1 MNTDNTNDRIKS
13 MNSKALVRIL
23 KDFSPKE
30 NEDGPGVIIGN
41 HHGQLTF
48 IPPIKADRA
57 SKKNKN
63 DLNALIR
70 NTKGTAISL
79 NGSEDKNWISRMAE
93 RFTDDECHPLNMTR
107 LAKHDREWETAR
119 KSINTSG
126 YHPYSIVLKFTDGQ
140 HEPVYTAFK
149 QLRFQQTGILKLTG
163 ITPGLSL
170 GMIDSIINTIMEED
184 DVKAICMDTVF
195 HELQPSSMQTIHTR
209 RPIHSTVRNGIQC
222 PGEETVST
230 GYEAIDDTYV
240 FRMLVPNLKE
250 AELAILQPLSSL
262 TEIRRREHGL
272 QVFTMDVDEDTK
284 AVDPNELD
292 RMRDDCRTCK
302 EMAAELRT
310 SEQTVRKACAYYG
323 VGMTKGTR
331 SRMTRMQMADY
342 KARTGLGSPAADPA
356 VRQKIAKTN
365 IRKYGHANP
374 FSNSEIQERIRTTN
388 RRKYGV
394 DNPQQNSMIH
404 EKTEKTM
411 KSRYG
416 AKTTLESGTLKSKC
430 EATCIS
436 KYGVHNPMMSP
447 IIQRK
452 AVNTCISKYGMPYAG
467 RTPESNAKRHRTCME
482 KYGYDEVAKVPE
494 IRERM
499 DRGLKSSVGFHHESC
514 YEQQVR
520 EFFDDVGV
528 GYKQG
533 DYQTL
538 GDMQLD
544 FLIADRKLAIEVSPV
559 WTHHSN
565 VTPVAG
571 GFIAPKPMTYHQRKY
586 DKAEKAGIE
595 LITLF
600 SWSLDEPVWSR
611 ITRPFLK
618 MKLTGKASRVLYG
631 RNVRIIRAASS
642 GERKACIEFCRTNH
656 FKGSVPSKWWYR
668 VVDNQDTIVGVF
680 SLQPISDDTLELKR
694 VCWAPDVQ
702 VRYGLSKI
710 VKRIARDFPQY
721 DRLKSYSD
729 NSMGSGRSYEAAGF
743 DYQGETKPTLHFI
756 NSRHPQDS
764 YSWSVATPW
773 SARSGVIAK
782 ALVPMDHV
790 DYDEARIIVETR
802 LPHRADNGV
811 GYLACYDTGNKRWSM
826 ALHA

>member
-1 MNTDNTNDRIKS
+1 MNTNNANDRIKS

-30 NEDGPGVIIGN
+30 NENGPGVTIDN
-41 HHGQLTF
+41 HHDQLTF
-48 IPPIKADRA
+48 IPPIKADNA
-57 SKKNKN
+57 SKKN

-70 NTKGTAISL
+70 NTKGTTISL
-79 NGSEDKNWISRMAE
+79 NGSEDKHWISRMAE
-93 RFTDDECHPLNMTR
+93 RFMDDEYYPLDMTR
-107 LAKHDREWETAR
+107 LTKHDREWETAR

-126 YHPYSIVLKFTDGQ
+126 YNSYSIVFKFTDGQ
-140 HEPVYTAFK
+140 HEPVYAAFK

-163 ITPGLSL
+163 ITSGLSL
-170 GMIDSIINTIMEED
+170 GMIDSIINTIMKED

-195 HELQPSSMQTIHTR
+195 HDLQPSSMRAIHTR
-209 RPIHSTVRNGIQC
+209 RPVHSTVRNGIQC

-230 GYEAIDDTYV
+230 GYEAIDDTDV
-240 FRMLVPNLKE
+240 FRTMVPNLKE
-250 AELAILQPLSSL
+250 AELAILQPSSSL
-262 TEIRRREHGL
+262 TRIRRKEYSL
-272 QVFTMDVDEDTK
+272 QVFTMDVNEETK

-302 EMAAELRT
+302 EMATDLRT

-331 SRMTRMQMADY
+331 SRMARMQMADY
-342 KARTGLGSPAADPA
+342 KERTGLGSPAADPA

-394 DNPQQNSMIH
+394 DNPQQNSTIH

-411 KSRYG
+411 ESRYG
-416 AKTTLESGTLKSKC
+416 ARTTLESSTLKSKC

-452 AVNTCISKYGMPYAG
+452 AANTCLTKYGMPYAG
-467 RTPESNAKRHRTCME
+467 RTPESDAKRHRTCME

-499 DRGLKSSVGFHHESC
+499 DKGLKSSVGFHHESC

-520 EFFDDVGV
+520 QFLDDVGV
-528 GYKQG
+528 DYKQG

-544 FLIADRKLAIEVSPV
+544 FLIADRIAIEVSPV

-600 SWSLDEPVWSR
+600 SWSLEEPVWSR
-611 ITRPFLK
+611 ITKPFLK

-631 RNVRIIRAASS
+631 RNVRIIRAVSS
-642 GERKACIEFCRTNH
+642 GDRKNCIAFCGANH

-668 VVDNQDTIVGVF
+668 IVDGHDTIVGVF
-680 SLQPISDDTLELKR
+680 SLQPVSDDTLELKR
-694 VCWAPDVQ
+694 VCWGPDVQ

-710 VKRIARDFPQY
+710 VKRIDRDFPQY
-721 DRLKSYSD
+721 KTLKSYSD
-729 NSMGSGRSYEAAGF
+729 NSMGSGRSYEAVGF

-782 ALVPMDHV
+782 ALGPMDHV
-790 DYDEARIIVETR
+790 DYSEARIIVETR

-811 GYLACYDTGNKRWSM
+811 GYLACYDAGNKRWSM

>member
-13 MNSKALVRIL
+13 MNSKALMRIL

-30 NEDGPGVIIGN
+30 NEDGPGVTIGN

-48 IPPIKADRA
+48 IPPIKTDKA

-70 NTKGTAISL
+70 NTKGTTISL
-79 NGSEDKNWISRMAE
+79 NGSEDKHWISRMAE
-93 RFTDDECHPLNMTR
+93 RFTDDEHHPLNMTR

-126 YHPYSIVLKFTDGQ
+126 YNPYSIVRQFTDSE
-140 HEPVYTAFK
+140 HEPVYAAFK

-163 ITPGLSL
+163 ITPGLSI
-170 GMIDSIINTIMEED
+170 GMIDSIISTIMEEK

-195 HELQPSSMQTIHTR
+195 HDLQPSSMRTIHTR
-209 RPIHSTVRNGIQC
+209 RPIHSTIRNGIQC

-230 GYEAIDDTYV
+230 GYEAIDDADV

-250 AELAILQPLSSL
+250 AELAILQPSSSL
-262 TEIRRREHGL
+262 TEIRRKEYGL
-272 QVFTMDVDEDTK
+272 QVFTMDTDGKIK
-284 AVDPNELD
+284 AVDPSELD
-292 RMRDDCRTCK
+292 RLRDECKTYK
-302 EMAAELRT
+302 EMADELQVT
-310 SEQTVRKACAYYG
+310 EKTVRKACTYYG
-323 VGMTKGTR
+323 VGMTKITR
-331 SRMTRMQMADY
+331 SRMTRMQMAAY
-342 KARTGLGSPAADPA
+342 KARTGLGSPAANPA

-394 DNPQQNSMIH
+394 DNPQQNKAVH

-411 KSRYG
+411 ESRYG
-416 AKTTLESGTLKSKC
+416 ARTTLESETLKSKC

-467 RTPESNAKRHRTCME
+467 RTPESDAKRHRTCME
-482 KYGYDEVAKVPE
+482 KYGYDEVTKVPE

-499 DRGLKSSVGFHHESC
+499 DKGLKSSVGFHHESC

-520 EFFDDVGV
+520 EFLDDVGV

-544 FLIADRKLAIEVSPV
+544 FLIANRNLAIEVSPV

-611 ITRPFLK
+611 ITRSFLK
-618 MKLTGKASRVLYG
+618 MKLTGKADRVLYG
-631 RNVRIIRAASS
+631 RNVRIIRAVSS
-642 GERKACIEFCRTNH
+642 GDRKNCIAFCVANH

-668 VVDNQDTIVGVF
+668 IVDGHDTIVGVF
-680 SLQPISDDTLELKR
+680 SLQPVSDDTLELKR
-694 VCWAPDVQ
+694 VCWGPDVQ

-721 DRLKSYSD
+721 KTLKSYSD

-743 DYQGETKPTLHFI
+743 DYHGETKPTLHFI

-782 ALVPMDHV
+782 ALGSMDHV
-790 DYDEARIIVETR
+790 NYDEARIIVETR

-811 GYLACYDTGNKRWSM
+811 GYLACYDAGNKRWSK
-826 ALHA
+826 ALHT